1 MYQYSRAIYRE
12 IAGEIDASV
21 HGCSRAAHEHVLRK
35 CEAAVDRLA
44 TDRHYFARP
53 ARTLFSDIRMCFP
66 MQAQARVFA
75 VVEQY
80 LAAADAFVAAQPRC
94 GVDANGEPLRC
105 RATTRRGTPCQR
117 DPLPHNGYCPSHQ
130 HLAETEQVALR
141 DEHGARQP
149 IAA

>member
-21 HGCSRAAHEHVLRK
+21 HGCSRAAHSHVLRR
-35 CEAAVDRLA
+35 CEATIERLA

-53 ARTLFSDIRMCFP
+53 ARTLFNDIRMCFP
-66 MQAQARVFA
+66 MQSQARVFA
-75 VVEQY
+75 VVQHY

-94 GVDANGEPLRC
+94 GVDANGAPLRC
-105 RATTRRGTPCQR
+105 RATTRRGTACQR

-130 HLAETEQVALR
+130 HLAETEQIEVGDELVGPHAVA
-141 DEHGARQP
+141 A
-149 IAA
+149 